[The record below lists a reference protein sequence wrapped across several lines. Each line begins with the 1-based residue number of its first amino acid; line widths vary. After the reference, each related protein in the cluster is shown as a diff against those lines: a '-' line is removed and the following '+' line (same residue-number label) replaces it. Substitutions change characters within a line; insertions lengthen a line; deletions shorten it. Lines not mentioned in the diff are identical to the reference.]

1 MTILKNSEKN
11 ILKNDIRKIIESTGD
26 FLKILRPEKT
36 GQNSFYGS
44 KQTGLAVITD
54 SVICEK
60 IDLLPDNTVSKEH
73 DLIVNIPP
81 ETDIKEDD
89 LIEYKSTRYK
99 VTDIVKHNCFGAITH
114 LELKTERDKRETD

>member
-26 FLKILRPEKT
+26 VIKILRPSKA
-36 GQNSFYGS
+36 GQNTFYGS
-44 KQTGLAVITD
+44 KQTGLTVIAD

-73 DLIVNIPP
+73 DLILHLPP
-81 ETDIKEDD
+81 ETDIREDD
-89 LIEYKSTRYK
+89 LIEYKNSRYK
-99 VTDIVKHNCFGAITH
+99 VTDIVAHNCFGAITH
-114 LELKTERDKRETD
+114 IEIKTERDKRETN